1 MADLKKP
8 TYKSRNNTKS
18 LERPFIFIHLPKT
31 GGTTLSI
38 IARRNEKPWSFKQFW
53 NFIKRTDVPTLA
65 QYRTGTIYGHFGYG
79 AHLLFKNKTKATY
92 ITFMRDPIDRVIS
105 HYYYHKTERNDP
117 NYEFAS
123 KHTLEEWVQLSKHAI
138 NKQTQLISGLVTH
151 PANNYSLEI
160 AIQHLNNFGFIGLT
174 EKFDESLF
182 LMKYYLGWDLL
193 TYVTRKQTRMK
204 PKTSEIPKNTIE
216 LIKKANWMDII
227 LYDLAKKKFQN
238 QIDNLHIENID
249 QKLEV
254 FRKQNPKQSESQS
267 IPASRTRFAPNN
279 ITTSFK
285 STIHLSPPRPTGST
299 KHT

>member
-227 LYDLAKKKFQN
+227 LYDLAKKK
-238 QIDNLHIENID
+238 
-249 QKLEV
+249 V
-254 FRKQNPKQSESQS
+254 S
-267 IPASRTRFAPNN
+267 
-279 ITTSFK
+279 K
-285 STIHLSPPRPTGST
+285 SDR
-299 KHT
+299 